1 METANSEDNKPGS
14 CDTSGAPVP
23 IDVSYVRGEAWDGDS
38 QARFRWLR
46 ENDPVH
52 WSKVDKIWIITRYAD
67 VEAVSR
73 NQEIFT
79 STKGVR
85 PTNPVRFGLVDEP
98 EPRHG
103 VLRKMLNKGFTPRM
117 VKKLEEAFTGLVT
130 ETLDK
135 VASTGECD
143 FVADIAVPL
152 PLLMIAEMMGITTD
166 KRDDFHRWSDAMIA
180 AEGNLG
186 NPEIMR
192 QSVSAFMEY
201 SAHIMSIIEA
211 RKSSPRDDLIS
222 ILVGADAEGTLVT
235 FEGSNAASYSQGEEH
250 EALAANEMM
259 MLLAVLMVAGNE
271 TTRNALSGGTQLLI
285 ENPEARQR
293 LIADPSLIPAAV
305 EEMLRLVSPVRS
317 FSRTVTQDTVLRGKT
332 MRAGDVVLLCYPSAN
347 RDAEEYRD
355 PDAFDL
361 DRNAAHLAFGVGSH
375 FCLGASLARMEL
387 RVAFTHLLRRIPDMR
402 YAAGGPVVLNNPLV
416 RSCTEM
422 RVRFTPEHARLS

>member
-1 METANSEDNKPGS
+1 VETAKSEQYISGS
-14 CDTSGAPVP
+14 PDTSRAPVP
-23 IDVSYVRGEAWDGDS
+23 IDVSYVRGAAWDADS
-38 QARFRWLR
+38 EARMRWLR

-52 WSKVDKIWIITRYAD
+52 WSVVDRIWIITRYAD
-67 VEAVSR
+67 VSEVSR
-73 NQEIFT
+73 NQDIFT

-103 VLRKMLNKGFTPRM
+103 VLRKMLNRGFTPRM
-117 VKKLEEAFTGLVT
+117 VKKLEEAFTVLVA

-135 VASTGECD
+135 VAARGECD

-152 PLLMIAEMMGITTD
+152 PLLMIAEMMGIARD

-186 NPEIMR
+186 NPEVMKASIA
-192 QSVSAFMEY
+192 AFMEY
-201 SAHIMSIIEA
+201 SAHLTGIIED
-211 RKSSPRDDLIS
+211 RRRSPRDDLIS

-235 FEGSNAASYSQGEEH
+235 FEDKGVSSYGVGDEH
-250 EALAANEMM
+250 VALATNEMM
-259 MLLAVLMVAGNE
+259 MLMAVLLVAGNE
-271 TTRNALSGGTQLLI
+271 TTRNALSGGMQLLI

-293 LIADPSLIPAAV
+293 LIADPNLIPHAI

-317 FSRTVTQDTVLRGKT
+317 FSRTVTRDTVLRGKA

-347 RDAEEYRD
+347 RDAEEFEN
-355 PDAFDL
+355 PDGFDI
-361 DRNAAHLAFGVGSH
+361 DRNPTHLAFGVGSH

-387 RVAFTHLLRRIPDMR
+387 CVAFAHLLRRFPDMR
-402 YAAGGPVVLNNPLV
+402 YVGDGPVVMNNPLV

-422 RVRFTPEHARLS
+422 RVCFTPER